1 MIGKF
6 EKIFLRRDLSG
17 KFRREDA
24 GCPTSEEDKSDRACW
39 EGWRIPSF
47 HFRIREWERNTAS
60 ACHSEDCK
68 RPRCDY
74 CLPYQPDEEDIN
86 AERIKDDATMQ
97 IEKEFG
103 TRATK
108 EFNEM
113 GMKMASAFAGGDVP
127 QEDKDALFEILMTA
141 YVTAKREAKEMYT
154 PKSKRKDNR
163 WFVRP
168 IMSWEVT

>member
-1 MIGKF
+1 MGSF
-6 EKIFLRRDLSG
+6 GEKMQAVRLQKKISQTELAEKVGVSRRSIFAYENGNATPRQRVILKIANALG
-17 KFRREDA
+17 V
-24 GCPTSEEDKSDRACW
+24 T
-39 EGWRIPSF
+39 
-47 HFRIREWERNTAS
+47 TA
-60 ACHSEDCK
+60 
-68 RPRCDY
+68 Y
-74 CLPYQPDEEDIN
+74 LTNPDEEDIN
-86 AERIKDDATMQ
+86 AKRIKDDATMQ

-141 YVTAKREAKEMYT
+141 YVTAKREAREMYT

-163 WFVRP
+163 
-168 IMSWEVT
+168 